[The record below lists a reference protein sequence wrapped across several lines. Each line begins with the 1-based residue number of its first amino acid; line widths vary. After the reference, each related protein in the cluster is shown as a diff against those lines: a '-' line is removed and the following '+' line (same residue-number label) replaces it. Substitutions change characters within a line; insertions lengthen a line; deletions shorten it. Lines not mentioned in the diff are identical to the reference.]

1 MDGRSVKLLGRRVTY
16 YVWIIFRMGQTLVL
30 LANDNNN
37 DRGRPYYRYAVWAVD
52 LNWARARHAGHLFG
66 IKYYYLHFIRLQ
78 KWWWW
83 PLYSVLCWSAA
94 AAGEDKD
101 SPVVSAGHPVTFR
114 SLLILSGVCSQ
125 SFSTSIFQSGHN
137 GVVWC
142 TGVMYPTRVH
152 PNKVP
157 HLTRAR
163 TPTVA
168 HVSLN
173 NNNRLLG
180 CLIKSLTYTQNAPRN
195 GEWLLSGLVAYLNAD
210 LLYYLIFGKV
220 DCCYSVFV

>member
-16 YVWIIFRMGQTLVL
+16 YVWIIFWMGQTLVL

-37 DRGRPYYRYAVWAVD
+37 DHGRPFYRYAVWAVD
-52 LNWARARHAGHLFG
+52 LNWARARHAGRLSRV
-66 IKYYYLHFIRLQ
+66 KYYYLHFIRLQ
-78 KWWWW
+78 KWWW

-94 AAGEDKD
+94 AAREKKKTKIHRLCLLAIQ
-101 SPVVSAGHPVTFR
+101 SP
-114 SLLILSGVCSQ
+114 SGRDNNQ
-125 SFSTSIFQSGHN
+125 SFAVNRLALPYFSLATM
-137 GVVWC
+137 VWWC

-180 CLIKSLTYTQNAPRN
+180 CLIKSLTYTQNAPRI

-210 LLYYLIFGKV
+210 LLYYLIFGNV
-220 DCCYSVFV
+220 DCYSVFV